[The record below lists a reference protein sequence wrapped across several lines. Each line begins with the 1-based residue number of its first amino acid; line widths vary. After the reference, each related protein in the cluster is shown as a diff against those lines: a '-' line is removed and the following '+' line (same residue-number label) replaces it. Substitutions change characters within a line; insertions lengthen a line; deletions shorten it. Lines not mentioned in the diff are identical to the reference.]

1 MNILPFAS
9 FSVGISTSSQV
20 TETTILTIVKKKPLP
35 IYPDAYASINYK
47 KIDDMCF
54 FKEMDGVRGW
64 EIVNTKL
71 KLN

>member
-1 MNILPFAS
+1 
-9 FSVGISTSSQV
+9 V

-47 KIDDMCF
+47 KTHTMYF

-71 KLN
+71 KLNLILSKILK